1 MTSVTK
7 EAIPYYAQFKTYK
20 GETSSGEK
28 ATRHVY
34 ASAQEGL
41 PSSVES
47 LEPASSEDLQDK
59 RDVDEGSE
67 LSIRLPDPIPP
78 ISAMKENDIVGEK
91 IRQ

>member
-20 GETSSGEK
+20 GETEK
-28 ATRHVY
+28 AAGHVY
-34 ASAQEGL
+34 TSAQEGL

-47 LEPASSEDLQDK
+47 LEPASSEHLQDK